1 MKKFITVATIFLT
14 STLAIAD
21 ENKKDLELLQPE
33 CQEWWTQNCT
43 TMTKATYDRMQKN
56 ADDAFAEL
64 DREIAKME
72 AREQAIQQS
81 NDAKTF
87 LNLHLGTKA
96 EFEHYQS
103 QHDKE
108 HKMMLQLMMK
118 MNENLEKLANK

>member
-1 MKKFITVATIFLT
+1 MKKFITVAAIFLT
-14 STLAIAD
+14 STLAIAG
-21 ENKKDLELLQPE
+21 ENEKDLDLLQPE

-64 DREIAKME
+64 DREIVKME

-87 LNLHLGTKA
+87 LNLHFGKEA

-108 HKMMLQLMMK
+108 HKLMLQLMMN
-118 MNENLEKLANK
+118 MNEKLGKLTNN